1 MRRAYLLLASLIAC
15 GSTTPASFAL
25 PAQRRSAAEAPETRP
40 RPVAVTREAL
50 ASLEAQ
56 LDRAV
61 DRVSL
66 PRVAGLLA
74 RDAARGYRLPG
85 YGVVF
90 VLTPRALPRE
100 GRDVLVHVT
109 PRQHPTRTRRPE
121 VKDEGGPREIETL
134 ERHVVILQNE
144 TEQARQAAEQDME
157 RIVHELRMRLGGP
170 AESLDLVQASGD
182 VAAQAQ
188 PAASDTPLPPPP
200 PWKYWF
206 ESGGTRDERTAQAM
220 IADVRRAL
228 VDALEGHAA
237 RVDGLPP
244 EEYVTV
250 AVDFEVPDPF
260 AAQVRP
266 ERTLVVRARVADI
279 AARARAAIDL
289 DEFRRRVEVVE
300 Y

>member
-1 MRRAYLLLASLIAC
+1 
-15 GSTTPASFAL
+15 
-25 PAQRRSAAEAPETRP
+25 
-40 RPVAVTREAL
+40 
-50 ASLEAQ
+50 
-56 LDRAV
+56 
-61 DRVSL
+61 
-66 PRVAGLLA
+66 
-74 RDAARGYRLPG
+74 
-85 YGVVF
+85 
-90 VLTPRALPRE
+90 
-100 GRDVLVHVT
+100 
-109 PRQHPTRTRRPE
+109 
-121 VKDEGGPREIETL
+121 
-134 ERHVVILQNE
+134 
-144 TEQARQAAEQDME
+144 
-157 RIVHELRMRLGGP
+157 
-170 AESLDLVQASGD
+170 
-182 VAAQAQ
+182 
-188 PAASDTPLPPPP
+188 
-200 PWKYWF
+200 
-206 ESGGTRDERTAQAM
+206 M